1 MSHELIKK
9 GDLVCLNP
17 KKYDFSKSWGT
28 GIVTNYSFECSPHTN
43 VDVDSWDLVT
53 VFWSSK
59 GEEDT
64 HLPTDLSV
72 VQ

>member
-1 MSHELIKK
+1 MSHKPIKK
-9 GDLVCLNP
+9 GDLVRLNP

-28 GIVTNYSFECSPHTN
+28 GIVIGYHTITN
-43 VDVDSWDLVT
+43 SWDLVT

-64 HLPTDLSV
+64 HQPKDLWIV
-72 VQ
+72 E